1 MGYFRRSSQTTG
13 LIVDLSVSVKD
24 GIDPSS
30 RTLSYISVYQAADV
44 VSMKSQGVLMAKID
58 TKSAY
63 SIVPIN
69 SEDRHLQMVWE
80 DRLYIDTALPFG
92 PEIMIS
98 TNHFYS
104 HSGCYSSEWF
114 ARRNGVF
121 NICHYFTKFPV
132 YPPWVKSP
140 SS

>member
-13 LIVDLSVSVKD
+13 LIVDLSVSVND

-69 SEDRHLQMVWE
+69 SEDRHLLEMVWE
-80 DRLYIDTALPFG
+80 DRLYIDTALPLG
-92 PEIMIS
+92 LRS
-98 TNHFYS
+98 
-104 HSGCYSSEWF
+104 
-114 ARRNGVF
+114 
-121 NICHYFTKFPV
+121 
-132 YPPWVKSP
+132 
-140 SS
+140 

>member
-13 LIVDLSVSVKD
+13 LIVDLSVSVND

-30 RTLSYISVYQAADV
+30 RTLSYISVYQAADM

-58 TKSAY
+58 TKPAY
-63 SIVPIN
+63 SIN
-69 SEDRHLQMVWE
+69 SEDRHLLEMVWE

-121 NICHYFTKFPV
+121 NICHYCT
-132 YPPWVKSP
+132 WMII
-140 SS
+140 